1 VSKLEFKDLTLDDIP
16 KLRPWFCNPPSR
28 LCDFTIGGTWM
39 WRDLFTYSYAIV
51 DEWLFLRMVIFEDL
65 VAYSLPLG
73 PNREAGIDYLIEHTK
88 ASGESL
94 VFSIVGK
101 GDLPLIESVFPAAF
115 IRPERD
121 YFDYLY
127 ETQDLLD
134 LVGRPHKSTRNHI
147 SKFLRMY
154 QDYAFERIDESNL
167 AEARTFIET
176 YLKNVVLE
184 KDYPSLLEER
194 IKVLEV
200 LDNLELYGMF
210 GGVLTVSGEIVGLSL
225 GEFCGDTLFVHTEK
239 ALTDFA
245 GAYQMLMHEFL
256 KSFATDPDIVYVNRE
271 DDSGDEG
278 LRRSKMSYNPIRL
291 IEKYTVFTEGEPAG
305 DEKDCV

>member
-1 VSKLEFKDLTLDDIP
+1 MIFLNFAPGFAIRRAGCAILRSAAPGCGAICLRIP
-16 KLRPWFCNPPSR
+16 TPSSTSGCFCAWS
-28 LCDFTIGGTWM
+28 
-39 WRDLFTYSYAIV
+39 
-51 DEWLFLRMVIFEDL
+51 
-65 VAYSLPLG
+65 SLKISSPIRCRST
-73 PNREAGIDYLIEHTK
+73 NREAGIDYLIEHTK